1 MFVLVGLLPA
11 HKSDTLCT
19 SCMFPFLL
27 MLTVGGWVLVL
38 VCVGVG
44 MIMNGELSFFFCS
57 TFFCFC
63 QLWHVWNQVCGLLQ
77 MGCGVDQVSTYRAKN
92 NKCRSFPRALLLHT
106 YTRAWLTT
114 GDVHYPPAVCKTK
127 LNAFASML
135 PDCTVHCTKDNFNC
149 IALVW
154 NCMKLNGCRFWGG
167 PMVFQRLERFNFTTS
182 KPPTSIPWYAAFYIS
197 TFWCGVTCVLKTCGS
212 HILTSPFLTRATRVL
227 WGIESQ
233 ITQHRL
239 SLQCSKPVIT
249 FVFKVLRN
257 GLLRCRLYTCPNVW

>member
-167 PMVFQRLERFNFTTS
+167 PMVFQRLARFNFTTS

-239 SLQCSKPVIT
+239 SY
-249 FVFKVLRN
+249 N
-257 GLLRCRLYTCPNVW
+257 APNLW